1 MVSREGIEPKE
12 GAALPAV
19 RLQLADDQRDRWHE
33 RVWI

>member
-1 MVSREGIEPKE
+1 MRRYSRERRL